1 MKKFALISAILFFV
15 VYFWANIVVSDD
27 EPTFGAYPVVAANPS
42 TEAESVDEALLE
54 RIMEAEAPAE
64 VEGGYYLIVGSFS
77 DIDQARQAA
86 EKYKNDYEAEMIV
99 LPPTPQGYY
108 RLSYGRY
115 SSPEEAGATLPAVRE
130 KVNSDAWIY
139 QLR

>member
-27 EPTFGAYPVVAANPS
+27 DPTFGAYPVVAANPS
-42 TEAESVDEALLE
+42 TEAESVDEALLD

-77 DIDQARQAA
+77 DIDQARQA
-86 EKYKNDYEAEMIV
+86 D
-99 LPPTPQGYY
+99 

-115 SSPEEAGATLPAVRE
+115 SSPEEAGATLHAVRE